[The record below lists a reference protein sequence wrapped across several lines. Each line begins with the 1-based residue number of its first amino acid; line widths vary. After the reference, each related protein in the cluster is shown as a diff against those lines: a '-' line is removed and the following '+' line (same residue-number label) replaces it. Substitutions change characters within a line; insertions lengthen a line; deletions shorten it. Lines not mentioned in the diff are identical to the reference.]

1 MDINQLIQI
10 VKKKISNQ
18 VTLEKIEVED
28 KTYLHVN
35 HKSHTKNR
43 YHLKIIISSK
53 SMNKLNKIESTKI
66 IYKIL
71 EKEINDY
78 IHSLQILFI

>member
-10 VKKKISNQ
+10 VKKKISDK
-18 VTLEKIEVED
+18 VILENIEVED
-28 KTYLHVN
+28 KTYLHAN
-35 HKSHTKNR
+35 HKSHTIDR

-53 SMNKLNKIESTKI
+53 ALNKLNKIESTKT

-71 EKEINDY
+71 EKEIKAN

>member
-53 SMNKLNKIESTKI
+53 SLNKLNKIESTKI